1 MSENGF
7 HFEKKIIV
15 KSLPELALR
24 KKWPI
29 IIAIKTLGSKYRVVH
44 VKITEN

>member
-15 KSLPELALR
+15 KSLPQLALR
-24 KKWPI
+24 KKRPI
-29 IIAIKTLGSKYRVVH
+29 MAIKTLGSKYRVVH